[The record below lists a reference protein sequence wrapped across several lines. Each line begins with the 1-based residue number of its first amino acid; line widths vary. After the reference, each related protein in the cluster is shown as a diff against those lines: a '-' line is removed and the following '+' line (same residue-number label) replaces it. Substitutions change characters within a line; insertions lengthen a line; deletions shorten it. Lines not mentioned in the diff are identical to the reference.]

1 MQTLR
6 KIFKKLNKFR
16 GVVAPP
22 SEPPYPALIGEKS
35 SMISKTYVWHA
46 SCIRTDSA
54 RKPAPRADGAAFG
67 TLPAYTS
74 LTYLSVYAVGA
85 PWEQQKTACGARL
98 RAYRGKTMNHPLAGK
113 LERKDYES
121 LRKDYGPSLKEGIIL
136 DGIERISR
144 PYVIPIHTFTS
155 SLHCLLGRKKSPLK
169 ETFPS
174 GLGME

>member
-67 TLPAYTS
+67 TFLAYAP
-74 LTYLSVYAVGA
+74 LTRLSIYAVGA
-85 PWEQQKTACGARL
+85 PRESQKTACRTRL
-98 RAYRGKTMNHPLAGK
+98 RAYRGKTMDRSLAGM
-113 LERKDYES
+113 D
-121 LRKDYGPSLKEGIIL
+121 
-136 DGIERISR
+136 
-144 PYVIPIHTFTS
+144 H
-155 SLHCLLGRKKSPLK
+155 
-169 ETFPS
+169 
-174 GLGME
+174 